1 MIKIIRT
8 LILIAFLVGIL
19 FGGQKIWLDFHE
31 MSSLERK
38 AHPWHKKC
46 VDLTRQIFKLVP
58 LASAHYALAN
68 SYRDEDLKVRA
79 VEEYKKTIGMDPKF
93 VKAYLELADLYL
105 EKGAL
110 KESMDLLQKAN
121 VAVPSNPEIIKMK
134 QEASAAYFQ
143 EEGVSAFQA
152 GDKSKAQ
159 ELLNHAIDA
168 DPNSAQMHYLTALSY
183 DEELEYEQVQNHLLA
198 AIRIDPKFY
207 LAHSALGDL
216 YFGNNNFELAIER
229 YKTALSI
236 HPNDPAVCNNL
247 GLAYMNLERYAQA
260 IPYLEKAYASDPDNV
275 ERLHNLAAVYRDQ
288 GMLEKAAN
296 GFLNVIRLRTD
307 YPNVHNDLGDIYR
320 KQGRVSEAL
329 NQYRL
334 TIEQGQRRSRGFS
347 DPVLLIELAY
357 AYNQLDDYSR
367 AKKLVDE
374 ALSVDPRNYM
384 AYWTLGCIYRNLN
397 QPEAALD
404 AFQKAKKVSSR
415 KYRYLDEA
423 IAETQQQIATQLR
436 R

>member
-1 MIKIIRT
+1 MKKILRT
-8 LILIAFLVGIL
+8 LVLVAALLGIL
-19 FGGQKIWLDFHE
+19 FWGQKIWLEFHE
-31 MSSLERK
+31 MSLAERNT
-38 AHPWHKKC
+38 HPWHKKC
-46 VDLTRQIFKLVP
+46 VEVTREIFKVIP
-58 LASAHYALAN
+58 LASAHYVLAN
-68 SYRDEDLKVRA
+68 SYMDEDLKAQA
-79 VEEYKKTIGMDPKF
+79 VEEYKKTLERDPKF
-93 VKAYLELADLYL
+93 VRAYLELADLYL
-105 EKGAL
+105 ERGAL
-110 KESMDLLQKAN
+110 KESMDLLQRAD
-121 VAVPSNPEIIKMK
+121 AAIPDNPEIIKMK

-152 GDKSKAQ
+152 GDKLKAQ
-159 ELLNHAIDA
+159 KLFNDAIAA
-168 DPNSAQMHYLTALSY
+168 DPDSAQMHYLTALSY
-183 DEELEYEQVQNHLLA
+183 DEELEYDQVQNHLLA

-216 YFGNNNFELAIER
+216 YFGNNNFELSIER

-236 HPNDPAVCNNL
+236 HPSDPAVCNNL
-247 GLAYMNLERYAQA
+247 GLAYMNLERYGQA
-260 IPYLEKAYASDPDNV
+260 IPYLEKAYASDPNNV

-296 GFLNVIRLRTD
+296 EFLNVIRLRED

-334 TIEQGQRRSRGFS
+334 TLEQGQKRSRGFS

-357 AYNQLDDYSR
+357 AHNQLEDYSQ

-374 ALSVDPRNYM
+374 ALNVDPHNYM

-397 QPEAALD
+397 QPEVALG

-423 IAETQQQIATQLR
+423 IAETQRQITTQSR